1 MNSLKSVNEW
11 SGDQLLGIRDIGLS
25 KIWTEV
31 DRHGRV
37 IREIGFDVRDEP
49 VHFGAF
55 GMKGNFLFD
64 GQTIVPNEEEVPTN
78 DSGLRE
84 DLRESGPIM
93 SHPGES

>member
-1 MNSLKSVNEW
+1 MNSLKSVVEW

-31 DRHGRV
+31 DQHGRV

-78 DSGLRE
+78 DSGLTRRFE
-84 DLRESGPIM
+84 RIWADNVTSR
-93 SHPGES
+93 